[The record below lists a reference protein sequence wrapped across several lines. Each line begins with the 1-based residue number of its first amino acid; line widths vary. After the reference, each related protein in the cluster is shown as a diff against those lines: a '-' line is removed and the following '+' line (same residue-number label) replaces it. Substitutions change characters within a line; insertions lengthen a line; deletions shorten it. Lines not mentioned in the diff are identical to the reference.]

1 MKRFFRNI
9 KKYWSYSIYS
19 AKAELKA
26 EVANSYLNWLW
37 WILDPI
43 AFMIVYTVM
52 VQVVFGTKE
61 QYFPVFVFVGL
72 TCWNYFNTMVSGS
85 VKLVSSNKAI
95 VTKVYV
101 PKYVLL
107 LVKSFKNMF
116 KMMISWALVIILML
130 IFKVPFHYTI
140 FYWVLIIPVL
150 FVVTFGISTI
160 LLHFGIF
167 VEDLHNITN
176 IVLKLVFYLSGIF
189 YSIGTRINNTFAKYV
204 LLKFNPIAFIMDQ
217 ARNVMIYGK
226 LPSFRWL
233 GVWFIVG
240 CLLSWIGV
248 TIIHKY
254 ENSYAKVI

>member
-1 MKRFFRNI
+1 MKRFFYNL
-9 KKYWSYSIYS
+9 KKYWGYSIYS

-43 AFMIVYTVM
+43 AFMVVYTVM
-52 VQVVFGTKE
+52 VEVVFGTSE
-61 QYFPVFVFVGL
+61 PYFPVFVFVGL
-72 TCWNYFNTMVSGS
+72 TCWNYFNVSVSGS
-85 VKLVSSNKAI
+85 VKLVSSNKPI

-101 PKYVLL
+101 PKYILL
-107 LVKSFKNMF
+107 LVKSFKNLF

-130 IFKVPFHYTI
+130 LFKVPFHLTI

-150 FVVTFGISTI
+150 FIVTFGISSI

-167 VEDLHNITN
+167 VEDLFNITN
-176 IVLKLVFYLSGIF
+176 IVLRLIFYLSGIF
-189 YSIGTRINNTFAKYV
+189 YSIGKRIKNPLARRV
-204 LLKFNPIAFIMDQ
+204 LLKGNPIAFIMDQ

-226 LPSFRWL
+226 MPSFKWL
-233 GVWFIVG
+233 AIWFIIG
-240 CLLSWIGV
+240 CILSWIGV